1 MTDLI
6 MTAGTELDAIVPEV
20 WSAAFYPTLKAK
32 LPFNDSISADYEG
45 EITALGDTVNVAT
58 FPQFDHAEEILENQA
73 VAADAVTP
81 SKTQLVV
88 NKQVAKDY
96 ILTKKALRQSIDAQ
110 AKLRDLA
117 FYSIMKKMQALIIAE
132 IVPSPTAPDHAIS
145 FDSSTTLQLADMLE
159 AKELLDDADCEDF
172 GRVMITG
179 VAQNNDL
186 FNITGFVSRDFIQAG
201 SPLSEGAISTPVLGF
216 TPKSTSELG
225 NVAYFFHPIFLQGAV
240 QQMPEVSVHDLGADG
255 KRATRVNID
264 VLFGIKQFSNVRVV
278 QVG

>member
-1 MTDLI
+1 MDQV
-6 MTAGTELDAIVPEV
+6 MTAATEMDAIVPEV

-32 LPFNDSISADYEG
+32 LPFNESISNDYEN
-45 EITALGDTVNVAT
+45 EITQLGDTVNVAT
-58 FPQFDHAEEILENQA
+58 FPQFDHAEEIQEGQK
-73 VAADAVTP
+73 ADADSVTP
-81 SKTQLVV
+81 SKTQLII
-88 NKQVAKDY
+88 NKQVVKDY

-117 FYSIMKKMQALIIAE
+117 FYSILKKMQAIIIAE
-132 IVPSPTAPDHAIS
+132 IVPSAAAPDHQIS

-159 AKELLDDADCEDF
+159 AKELLDDADCEEF

-201 SPLSEGAISTPVLGF
+201 SPLSDGAITTPVLGF

-225 NVAYFFHPIFLQGAV
+225 NVCYFFHPIFMQGAV
-240 QQMPEVSVHDLGADG
+240 QQMPDVKVYDLGGEG
-255 KRATRVNID
+255 KRATRVNVD